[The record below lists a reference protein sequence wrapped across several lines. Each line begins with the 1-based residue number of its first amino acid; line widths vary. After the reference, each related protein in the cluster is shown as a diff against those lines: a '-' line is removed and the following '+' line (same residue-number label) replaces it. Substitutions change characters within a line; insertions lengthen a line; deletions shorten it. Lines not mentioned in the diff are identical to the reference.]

1 MWSNSWLFYHDI
13 ERYISIKKNNK
24 LYDISNCSN
33 TKVHASLYY
42 FNDFWVNLHLVA
54 NKSNSNEFLKYLHTC
69 LFDEFF
75 FLSYVFKKVIFD
87 FASRFLLL
95 KLLCFIAVHGVWEE
109 WSPWI
114 LCSFTCGRGQRTRTR
129 SCTPPQYGGR
139 PCEGP
144 ETHHKPC
151 NIALCPGEPVLHLVS
166 FVFLIFVYGPQYT

>member
-1 MWSNSWLFYHDI
+1 M
-13 ERYISIKKNNK
+13 
-24 LYDISNCSN
+24 
-33 TKVHASLYY
+33 
-42 FNDFWVNLHLVA
+42 A

-109 WSPWI
+109 WSPWS

-144 ETHHKPC
+144 ETHHMLTNTTDHNFAIFHFPATLPSPHTLI
-151 NIALCPGEPVLHLVS
+151 NPPWVLRLNKNR
-166 FVFLIFVYGPQYT
+166 

>member
-1 MWSNSWLFYHDI
+1 M
-13 ERYISIKKNNK
+13 
-24 LYDISNCSN
+24 
-33 TKVHASLYY
+33 
-42 FNDFWVNLHLVA
+42 A

-109 WSPWI
+109 WSPWS